1 MKPKFRYLM
10 APEDDDLGGSG
21 GGEDFNLDPNFID
34 NSDDEGG
41 SGDEGQQGGGGG
53 GGIDINAFQTAMANA
68 IKTAMPQPQGQQQ
81 QALSQEEI
89 DKRTKKFLANE
100 EIAAQLFNPEAT
112 PAQRAQILNQ
122 IINGVTEHA
131 LTVSGLMQKYS
142 TDQLRGELTPIQQH
156 LEEMKL
162 KDFTRT
168 VTLEFPG
175 LKGKDQ
181 LIHAAISQL
190 NTMGINPK
198 SKKEAIRMV
207 GNAVAAYAKQ
217 IDPNFALIPQQQQQG
232 GRGTARLTMGNAG
245 GGGNRGAQG
254 QGKKPAW
261 QTLFG

>member
-10 APEDDDLGGSG
+10 SPEDDGEGSG
-21 GGEDFNLDPNFID
+21 GGTDFNLDPNYID
-34 NSDDEGG
+34 NSDDGEGEGEGNTG
-41 SGDEGQQGGGGG
+41 SGSAAP
-53 GGIDINAFQTAMANA
+53 IDINAFQTAMTNA
-68 IKTAMPQPQGQQQ
+68 IKSAQAGNNQQQ

-100 EIAAQLFNPEAT
+100 EIATQLFNPEAT

-122 IINGVTEHA
+122 IIEGVTQHA

-168 VTLEFPG
+168 VTLEYPG

-207 GNAVAAYAKQ
+207 GNAVATYAKQ
-217 IDPNFALIPQQQQQG
+217 VDPNFALVPQQQQNNN
-232 GRGTARLTMGNAG
+232 RRTAQLTMGSG
-245 GGGNRGAQG
+245 GGGGSRSNSQ
-254 QGKKPAW
+254 QGKKPW

>member
-1 MKPKFRYLM
+1 MKLKFRYLM
-10 APEDDDLGGSG
+10 APEDDDAGGAG
-21 GGEDFNLDPNFID
+21 GDENFNLDPNFID
-34 NSDDEGG
+34 NSDDGEG
-41 SGDEGQQGGGGG
+41 DDTQGGGGQAGG

-68 IKTAMPQPQGQQQ
+68 IKTAMPQQQTQQQ

-198 SKKEAIRMV
+198 TKKEAIRMV

-217 IDPNFALIPQQQQQG
+217 IDPNFSLIPQQQNNQ
-232 GRGTARLTMGNAG
+232 RGTARLTMGNTG